1 MNLGSVGPIR
11 RYSVW
16 KLQPCSNPGE
26 GLGYGL
32 QFSVTL
38 TNERNAGNCRP
49 FELAERLTLGVLC
62 TRTGAQACR
71 VSVVAP
77 AARFGTMTLGQCSI
91 QS

>member
-38 TNERNAGNCRP
+38 TNERNGGNCRP
-49 FELAERLTLGVLC
+49 FEPWVSVPSNPNHKEPRLC
-62 TRTGAQACR
+62 T
-71 VSVVAP
+71 SY
-77 AARFGTMTLGQCSI
+77 
-91 QS
+91 